1 MSWAFSPLLAMSAQL
16 QSASAFQGYVKVYMG
31 AGPGWVY
38 KPVKV
43 WMGSSWDIK
52 PAKWYDTST
61 STWKITTGA

>member
-1 MSWAFSPLLAMSAQL
+1 MSWAFSPLLAMSAEL
-16 QSASAFQGYVKVYMG
+16 QSATTLPGYVKVWMG
-31 AGPGWVY
+31 SAWVY

-43 WMGSSWDIK
+43 WLGSSWDIK